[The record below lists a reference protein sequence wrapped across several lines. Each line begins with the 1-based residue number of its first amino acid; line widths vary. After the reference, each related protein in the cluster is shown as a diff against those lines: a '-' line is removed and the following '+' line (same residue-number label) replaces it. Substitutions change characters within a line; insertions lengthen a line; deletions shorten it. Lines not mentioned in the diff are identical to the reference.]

1 MYAWKV
7 FPRVEDTVCGN
18 NFHVNSFC
26 VKISHKSR
34 YNPAKHQDLTVNLP
48 QAASTAPP
56 PSLVRALRRVL
67 RPLVRLM
74 LASGATY
81 PWVSELLKALFVE
94 VAEEDFRIDGKPP
107 TDSRV
112 SLVSGVHRKEVNRLR
127 REKTSGAE
135 SVPSVVSLG
144 AQLVAVWLASP
155 RYLDESGRPR
165 PLARFASEGGELSF
179 EALVAGV
186 NSDIRPRVV
195 LDEWLRLGVVH
206 FDSEQRVCLN
216 VDAFVPAEG
225 FDEKAFYF
233 GHNLHDHISAA
244 SHNLSGAPKPFL
256 DRSVHYDALSAAS
269 VTTLAAQADKAGMTA
284 LLAINK
290 SAMALEQT
298 DAGQAAPRQR
308 ITFGIYFYSEPAEAK
323 DAAQSSAAA
332 PALDTA
338 GAKP

>member
-1 MYAWKV
+1 MK
-7 FPRVEDTVCGN
+7 
-18 NFHVNSFC
+18 
-26 VKISHKSR
+26 
-34 YNPAKHQDLTVNLP
+34 LP
-48 QAASTAPP
+48 HAAGTAPS

-81 PWVSELLKALFVE
+81 PWVSELIKALFVE
-94 VAEEDFRIDGKPP
+94 VAEEDVRIGDKPP

-127 REKTSGAE
+127 REKVSGAE
-135 SVPSVVSLG
+135 SIPSVVSLG

-155 RYLDESGRPR
+155 RYLDEGGRPR

-179 EALVAGV
+179 EALVAGLH
-186 NSDIRPRVV
+186 SDIRPRVV

-206 FDSEQRVCLN
+206 FDGEQRVCLN

-244 SHNLSGAPKPFL
+244 AHNLSGAPKPFL

-269 VTTLAAQADKAGMTA
+269 VASLAAQSEKAGMAA

-290 SAMALEQT
+290 SAMALEQG
-298 DAGQAAPRQR
+298 DADQPSPRQR
-308 ITFGIYFYSEPAEAK
+308 ITFGIYFYTEATEAAEGVKPA
-323 DAAQSSAAA
+323 DAAQDA
-332 PALDTA
+332 A

>member
-1 MYAWKV
+1 M
-7 FPRVEDTVCGN
+7 E
-18 NFHVNSFC
+18 
-26 VKISHKSR
+26 
-34 YNPAKHQDLTVNLP
+34 LP
-48 QAASTAPP
+48 QAASPAPP

-74 LASGATY
+74 LACGATY
-81 PWVSELLKALFVE
+81 PWVSEMLKALFVE
-94 VAEEDFRIDGKPP
+94 VAEEDFRIDDKPP

-127 REKTSGAE
+127 REKVSGAE

-206 FDSEQRVCLN
+206 FDTEQRVCLN
-216 VDAFVPAEG
+216 VEAFVPAEG

-244 SHNLSGAPKPFL
+244 AHNLSGVPKPFL

-269 VTTLAAQADKAGMTA
+269 IAALTAQSEKAGMAA
-284 LLAINK
+284 LLVINK
-290 SAMALEQT
+290 SAMALEKS
-298 DAGQAAPRQR
+298 DAAESSPRQR
-308 ITFGIYFYSEPAEAK
+308 MTFGIYFYSEAAETCAAAQPSDAGQA
-323 DAAQSSAAA
+323 DAAK
-332 PALDTA
+332 
-338 GAKP
+338 GART